1 VEDIEE
7 ITEFFNSILGVEV
20 EVDCVIL
27 NEEEKEKR
35 NFLIFV
41 DNYRNAVSRSAK
53 LHEEFGIDI
62 WAYEDTYAK
71 SLEGLIYLAFPEDI
85 TEVILWYIYEHPLA
99 ESDEDRTLQD
109 TNGGKYLIE
118 TTEELYNLILILE
131 KND

>member
-1 VEDIEE
+1 MEDIEE
-7 ITEFFNSILGVEV
+7 ITGFFNSILGVEV

-71 SLEGLIYLAFPEDI
+71 SLEGLIYLAFPEDVA
-85 TEVILWYIYEHPLA
+85 EVILWYIYEHPLA

>member
-1 VEDIEE
+1 MEDIEE

-71 SLEGLIYLAFPEDI
+71 SLEGLIYLAFPEDVA
-85 TEVILWYIYEHPLA
+85 EVILWYIYEHPLA

>member
-1 VEDIEE
+1 MEDIEE
-7 ITEFFNSILGVEV
+7 ITGFFNSILGVEV

-99 ESDEDRTLQD
+99 ETDEDRTLND
-109 TNGGKYLIE
+109 TDGNSYIIQ
-118 TTEELYNLILILE
+118 TSEELYNLIITLQDE
-131 KND
+131 

>member
-1 VEDIEE
+1 MEDIEE
-7 ITEFFNSILGVEV
+7 ITGFFNSILGVEV

-71 SLEGLIYLAFPEDI
+71 SLEGLIYLAFPEDVA
-85 TEVILWYIYEHPLA
+85 EVILWYIYEHPLA
-99 ESDEDRTLQD
+99 ESDEDKTLQD

>member
-7 ITEFFNSILGVEV
+7 ITGFFNSILGVEV

-71 SLEGLIYLAFPEDI
+71 SLEGLIYLAFPEDVA
-85 TEVILWYIYEHPLA
+85 EVILWYIYEHPLA
-99 ESDEDRTLQD
+99 ESDEDKTLQD

>member
-1 VEDIEE
+1 MEDIEE

-20 EVDCVIL
+20 EIDCVIL
-27 NEEEKEKR
+27 SEEEKEKR

-62 WAYEDTYAK
+62 WAYEDIYAK
-71 SLEGLIYLAFPEDI
+71 SLEGLIYLAFPE
-85 TEVILWYIYEHPLA
+85 EVAELILWYIYEHPLA
-99 ESDEDRTLQD
+99 ESNEDRTLQD
-109 TNGGKYLIE
+109 TNGKEYLIE

-131 KND
+131 KE

>member
-71 SLEGLIYLAFPEDI
+71 SLEGLIYLAFPEDVA
-85 TEVILWYIYEHPLA
+85 EVILWYIYEHPLA

>member
-7 ITEFFNSILGVEV
+7 ITGFFNSILGVEV

-71 SLEGLIYLAFPEDI
+71 SLEGLIYLAFPEDVA
-85 TEVILWYIYEHPLA
+85 EVILWYIYEHPLA